1 MMLLSINLMNYDQ
14 NNSGKKAY
22 ETKDTN
28 NIYHYNMSVKGL
40 TIGLYLTCMEAL
52 MRHVG

>member
-14 NNSGKKAY
+14 NNSCKKAY